1 MKKILVVVGSG
12 QVHGNTNE
20 LVEFFIKGAKESGN
34 QVEKIVLNKNIQ
46 GCLGCGYCQKN
57 NHQCALK
64 DEMQN
69 YYSLFNESDLIV
81 FASPLYFWS
90 ISGRLKSFIDRLY
103 AISTN
108 DEYPFKE
115 TMLLMTCGS
124 KGFYAFEQAVS
135 YYRFLVNALD
145 WKDKGM
151 VLAKGCKEN
160 YMDEKYKEE
169 AYKLGLE
176 G

>member
-20 LVEFFIKGAKESGN
+20 LVESFIKGARKSGN
-34 QVEKIVLNKNIQ
+34 QVEKIVLNKNIH

-69 YYSLFNESDLIV
+69 YYSLFNESNLIV

-145 WKDKGM
+145 WKDEGM

-160 YMDEKYKEE
+160 YTNKKYKEE

-176 G
+176 V